1 MSMVKR
7 ENFDELYGFVIKL
20 SDLSARVKDQLIT
33 ILCRG
38 CEQLL
43 TKVKPCSNG
52 TDNQKKFDCR
62 NSIKMFSFLLCVI
75 VRTLEREQRS
85 ASPRV

>member
-1 MSMVKR
+1 MVER

-20 SDLSARVKDQLIT
+20 GDLAPSIKDQLIT
-33 ILCRG
+33 VLCKG
-38 CEQLL
+38 CAQLIS
-43 TKVKPCSNG
+43 KVERYSNS
-52 TDNQKKFDCR
+52 TDKQKLFDCR